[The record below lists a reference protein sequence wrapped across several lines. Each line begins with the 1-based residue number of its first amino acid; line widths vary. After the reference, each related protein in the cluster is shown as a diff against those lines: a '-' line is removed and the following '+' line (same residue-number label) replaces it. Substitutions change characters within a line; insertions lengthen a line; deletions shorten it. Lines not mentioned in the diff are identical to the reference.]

1 MQAGTNPPFE
11 PKDKRSKPL
20 SDERA
25 QQRERVDSLG
35 VLVGSIAHDFNN
47 VLASIM
53 GFADL
58 ALLDLP
64 DDSPAKGSVD
74 QILAAARDATNLTRQ
89 MLAYAG
95 RTRMAIERVDL
106 TKLVDNTVA
115 ELGPTLPSNVR
126 LQSRLDR
133 SMAPIDGDSQQL
145 QHLIIGLVGNAAS
158 AFGASG
164 GSIRAVLS
172 SRFCDRSYLA
182 STYLDDGLPA
192 GVYASLEV
200 IDTAP
205 GLGATARAHLF
216 DPFFTLKRAE
226 RGVSMAAVL
235 GIVRSHRGAIEV
247 ESEPRGTTFRIL
259 LPVKQDDGG

>member
-1 MQAGTNPPFE
+1 MQAGTNPPFD
-11 PKDKRSKPL
+11 PQDKRLKPL
-20 SDERA
+20 SEERA

-35 VLVGSIAHDFNN
+35 VLVGGIAHDFNN

-64 DDSPAKGSVD
+64 EDSPAKGSVD

-95 RTRMAIERVDL
+95 RSRMAIERVNL
-106 TKLVDNTVA
+106 AKLVDDTIA
-115 ELGPTLPSNVR
+115 ELAPTLPAAVR

-133 SMAPIDGDSQQL
+133 SVPPLEGDSQQL
-145 QHLIIGLVGNAAS
+145 QHLVIGLVGNAAP

-164 GSIRAVLS
+164 GTIRVVLS
-172 SRFCDRSYLA
+172 SRYCDRSHLA
-182 STYLDDGLPA
+182 STYLDDGLPE
-192 GVYASLEV
+192 GIYASLEV

-205 GLGATARAHLF
+205 GIGAAARAHLF

-226 RGVSMAAVL
+226 RAVSLAAVL
-235 GIVRSHRGAIEV
+235 GIVRSHRGAIDV

-259 LPVKQDDGG
+259 LPVKPDEGV